1 MKKLIRLVNNNIQE
15 IRHRLRIKKQAKET
29 RRLRQ
34 EKRSDYD
41 RWKRS
46 EQLFEDWNQRTNML
60 ASMVNPGAKVIEF
73 GAGNKVLKDLLPEG
87 CEYTGSDLMSRDPE
101 TLECDL
107 NETISIDLSVFDT
120 AVFSGVLEYVY
131 DIDAVIKQFPK
142 GLKDV
147 LLSYSCSDI
156 SNANRLENGWLS
168 DYSKKDI
175 ESVFK
180 KYNYNVVEYT
190 IWRNQSLYKLTKEGN
205 DKIQ

>member
-1 MKKLIRLVNNNIQE
+1 MKKLIRFVNNKLQE
-15 IRHRLRIKKQAKET
+15 IRHRLRINKQAKAT

-87 CEYTGSDLMSRDPE
+87 CVYTGSDLVPRDPE
-101 TLECDL
+101 FLQCDL

-131 DIDAVIKQFPK
+131 DIDAVIKQFPV
-142 GLKDV
+142 GLKNV

-156 SNANRLENGWLS
+156 TNANRLENGWLS
-168 DYSKKDI
+168 DYTTSELED
-175 ESVFK
+175 VFNK
-180 KYNYNVVEYT
+180 NNYEIADYKE
-190 IWRNQSLYKLTKEGN
+190 WRNQSIYNLKKN
-205 DKIQ
+205 